1 MKHLHLQNQFH
12 KLPTFHRHQLWFER
26 KRVEKN
32 RLFNGLGLVCD
43 HFVLENSAWG
53 YHNFFILSQ
62 HIQHISLSND
72 FLDLT
77 ICNRTNLRYWYWN
90 IYMHGRTLNCGNV
103 LRWSDILQMT
113 QNLFFSQTLTYE
125 ESFFLLMV
133 WGNSMLRTLHFLE
146 TNFLK
151 LIVHSFEFIICS
163 NIPHKVIDYWQ
174 RKHFPF
180 FNRCCQYSCLKLFH
194 GHYKKKINLQFNV
207 FTWHSFSCEL
217 TIQTKVI

>member
-53 YHNFFILSQ
+53 YHNFFLLSQ

-90 IYMHGRTLNCGNV
+90 IIHAWQNFKLWQCSLVIWYPADDSNSFLFSNINLGRKLFPLNGMGQFHFTDVTFFGNEFPKTY
-103 LRWSDILQMT
+103 RAQFWIY
-113 QNLFFSQTLTYE
+113 NLFKHSSQGNWLLAE
-125 ESFFLLMV
+125 KALSFL
-133 WGNSMLRTLHFLE
+133 
-146 TNFLK
+146 
-151 LIVHSFEFIICS
+151 
-163 NIPHKVIDYWQ
+163 
-174 RKHFPF
+174 
-180 FNRCCQYSCLKLFH
+180 
-194 GHYKKKINLQFNV
+194 
-207 FTWHSFSCEL
+207 
-217 TIQTKVI
+217 